1 MNLDLRD
8 LRYFVAVAEELHF
21 SRAAERLH
29 LDQPTLSRHVRRLE
43 EKLGVRLLDR
53 TTRHVALTDAGRAF
67 VHKARAALAA
77 ADAAVDVAHAAADGR
92 VGVLR
97 VGMMVAGWPELRT
110 KACDAFEERYPG
122 VELRTLSYPF
132 AEPTCGLAS
141 GETDVAFVTLPLPHP
156 LIATERLYDE
166 PRVFVLAPSH
176 RLASK
181 VSISLKDVEDEPFFA
196 LSGRED
202 DPTATA
208 WDAFWQ
214 LQPRPDGTPRP
225 VGAVVATEEEWF
237 DAIIRGRA
245 ISTTALSAAT
255 LYPLPGVTYVPAK
268 DLDPV
273 ILAIGWRTD
282 RLNRVVLNFVELVQE
297 LRDAAV
303 PDVHA
308 RRP

>member
-1 MNLDLRD
+1 MDLNLRD

-67 VHKARAALAA
+67 VEKARETLAA
-77 ADAAVDVAHAAADGR
+77 AGAAVDAAHAAGSGHA
-92 VGVLR
+92 GVLR

-110 KACDAFEERYPG
+110 KACEAFEERYPG
-122 VELRTLSYPF
+122 VELRVPSSPF
-132 AEPTCGLAS
+132 ADPTCGLAS
-141 GETDVAFVTLPLPHP
+141 GETEVAFVTLPLPHP

-181 VSISLKDVEDEPFFA
+181 VSIGLADVEDEAFFGLA
-196 LSGRED
+196 GSEG

-214 LQPRPDGTPRP
+214 LQPRPDGTRRP

-245 ISTTALSAAT
+245 ISTAPLSAAT

-268 DLDPV
+268 GLAPV
-273 ILAIGWRTD
+273 TLAIAWRTD
-282 RLNRVVLNFVELVQE
+282 RVNRLALNFVELVRK

-303 PDVHA
+303 PEFTPA
-308 RRP
+308 E